1 MPTYEYE
8 CKSCGHTF
16 DAFQRMSD
24 APLKVC
30 PECGKELRRLING
43 GTGIIFK
50 GSGFYVTD
58 AKGGSGASKGSSAS
72 PGKKAAGGNQ
82 GADGTASGG
91 KNGSNGN
98 NVSAE
103 SGAPSKPAAETAS
116 GGAKPLPPEKTSVA
130 KG

>member
-8 CKSCGHTF
+8 CKTCGHTF
-16 DAFQRMSD
+16 DVFQSMRD
-24 APLKVC
+24 EPLKIC

-58 AKGGSGASKGSSAS
+58 AKGGSGTISGGSNASKGSNAS
-72 PGKKAAGGNQ
+72 VGSNAPAQGEKAA
-82 GADGTASGG
+82 ADTAKPAGTA
-91 KNGSNGN
+91 
-98 NVSAE
+98 
-103 SGAPSKPAAETAS
+103 P
-116 GGAKPLPPEKTSVA
+116 AKPSAPEKTPAA